1 MRRGQQ
7 LVKTMFASLSSQT
20 LHRIELCHYI
30 IMITPLVFSVW
41 GNMWGFLQSYHPSF
55 PSKFSKRGNLHES
68 PFAQSDL
75 PLSKHTSIILCHIC
89 EDLFTFVWETEEI
102 TLTIQTYSA
111 LMTYRHSSI
120 CFGVR
125 ELRLHVDVCIYLSEK
140 CTIWIIART
149 GICFSD
155 IFFSSRTNYSN
166 KYKIIFFDLG
176 VCQST
181 NGCCYLATAELTECY
196 QSISTL
202 GGGGNQVFRMLED

>member
-1 MRRGQQ
+1 M
-7 LVKTMFASLSSQT
+7 KTIFASLSAQT
-20 LHRIELCHYI
+20 SHRIELCHYVI
-30 IMITPLVFSVW
+30 IINPLVFSIW

-55 PSKFSKRGNLHES
+55 PSKFSNRGNWHES
-68 PFAQSDL
+68 PFA
-75 PLSKHTSIILCHIC
+75 PMRFAIIKRQKFHSCFIEWKIVHIC
-89 EDLFTFVWETEEI
+89 MGDREDNSNKTNI
-102 TLTIQTYSA
+102 YSA
-111 LMTYRHSSI
+111 LTEKLMTYRHNSI
-120 CFGVR
+120 SESESL

-181 NGCCYLATAELTECY
+181 NGCCYSATAELTECY
-196 QSISTL
+196 RIN
-202 GGGGNQVFRMLED
+202 GW